1 MNYDLFG
8 TESYKLVR
16 RKDPLTSKEA
26 SVSVNTTKLEEL
38 VYETIKS
45 FGLSGCTSDDL
56 LDKLKDYRYSSITAR
71 YKALYEKKLVDTLC
85 VRKVKSGRS
94 QRVMVATI
102 FVEEE

>member
-1 MNYDLFG
+1 MMNYDLFG

-26 SVSVNTTKLEEL
+26 ALTVNTSKLEEL

-45 FGLSGCTSDDL
+45 FGLSGCTSDDV
-56 LDKLKDYRYSSITAR
+56 LDKLNTYRYNSVTPR
-71 YKALYEKKLVDTLC
+71 YKALYEKKLIDTLC
-85 VRKVKSGRS
+85 VRKVRSGKT

-102 FVEEE
+102 FVEE